1 MTTESKTAAWVLG
14 LVAAAVIVLTF
25 SAEDSTAPQSTVPGD
40 LPGMNAV
47 TADNHLR
54 RLGFANIM
62 YLSDSGGSATVR
74 PEWTVISVD
83 GAGQTVGLDAW
94 ITVRVR

>member
-1 MTTESKTAAWVLG
+1 MTTESKTAAWALG
-14 LVAAAVIVLTF
+14 LVAAAAIFLTF
-25 SAEDSTAPQSTVPGD
+25 FFEDGKPQSAVPGD
-40 LPGMNAV
+40 LPGKSAV
-47 TADNHLR
+47 AADNQLR

-62 YLSDSGGSATVR
+62 YLSEIGGSATAR

-94 ITVRVR
+94 ITVTVR